1 MEKTDKQRSDKEPM
15 LKPDALIERIAPDAS
30 EVPDVRVLAGFLG
43 KSTRRGHWRLY
54 LTPTLNEYVEF
65 AEDDVV
71 HSHSLETDENRL
83 GGTVVWVRREAN
95 LVHTKA
101 VSREAQADFL
111 HGDIAT
117 RYLVAAR
124 SGGPL
129 GLPIGGSG
137 FLANPHYSAWISCV
151 PEFCDIAPLSFL
163 GGGTAYCTR
172 DSACGTAT
180 QSGPQC

>member
-1 MEKTDKQRSDKEPM
+1 MEKTEKQRSDKEPI

-30 EVPDVRVLAGFLG
+30 EIPDVRVIAGFLG
-43 KSTRRGHWRLY
+43 KSTRRRHWRLY

-95 LVHTKA
+95 LVHTRA

-111 HGDIAT
+111 QGNV
-117 RYLVAAR
+117 LAALLKR
-124 SGGPL
+124 CRPNLSALNPRQPYQLALLKSAMTCGWWGLEFDCAVMAAHSHQYCDPL
-129 GLPIGGSG
+129 ETS
-137 FLANPHYSAWISCV
+137 LAECS
-151 PEFCDIAPLSFL
+151 
-163 GGGTAYCTR
+163 
-172 DSACGTAT
+172 
-180 QSGPQC
+180 

>member
-43 KSTRRGHWRLY
+43 KSTRRGYWRLY

-95 LVHTKA
+95 LVQTCS

-111 HGDIAT
+111 QGNIFTAFLKRCNPNLSTLTVRRLHQFPSVQTCWDEFICAAMVAHSQNLCDP
-117 RYLVAAR
+117 LVTTPAEC
-124 SGGPL
+124 P
-129 GLPIGGSG
+129 
-137 FLANPHYSAWISCV
+137 
-151 PEFCDIAPLSFL
+151 
-163 GGGTAYCTR
+163 
-172 DSACGTAT
+172 
-180 QSGPQC
+180 